1 MHGQIVCVSGFL
13 RSTLSRV
20 QPSTIYCMTNV
31 KPVGRRLDRK
41 FSEQNIGAPPSYE
54 EAVSESRSPV
64 HSERYRFCTIIVH
77 KLFCFT
83 IIHSLRYSDVF
94 FLMKG
99 MEKRQYLFLEIH
111 HL

>member
-1 MHGQIVCVSGFL
+1 MVKLLVFSGIL

-20 QPSTIYCMTNV
+20 EPSTIYCMTNV
-31 KPVGRRLDRK
+31 KPFGRRLDRK

-83 IIHSLRYSDVF
+83 IIHVLRYSDV

-99 MEKRQYLFLEIH
+99 MEKRQHLFLEIH